1 LTGCRWLASVGG
13 LSDADVAAKT
23 WPSRA
28 LRFDRDHPGSLYAR
42 ARIADYWIVNIP
54 DRRLE
59 VHREPVPDT
68 AAPFAWRY
76 GRVVTL
82 GPDGRIAPLAAP
94 PAPVTVADLLP

>member
-1 LTGCRWLASVGG
+1 MPLAGQCRRPERRRRCGQDLA
-13 LSDADVAAKT
+13 LA
-23 WPSRA
+23 RA

-94 PAPVTVADLLP
+94 PALVTVADLLP